1 MVCSLENHVLE
12 VNVSLYWLQ
21 EGWFPLSDDNVWLL
35 ELPSMQAMLEALSSC
50 LLCVRAQQ
58 LVNRLVHKLC
68 TDMKCSTIDNT
79 SLSTGLPEK
88 KLVEHSEDS
97 STQAAILKWLVLDKS
112 GLLTFLNLVKMFG
125 RQTSLYS
132 TLRDY
137 LFNGFCIEV
146 HVSHSPALV
155 TDRGWLTLVLSVEEQ
170 NDDVDTLCQSICR
183 FGRLNLKKHTL
194 GTNLSPYIFPSQCRI
209 ADSSVATLYYP
220 ILGKNSLTIELCDY
234 RGDLISRESKN
245 LCKVMSGDKRICE
258 CVWTPEM
265 EKGTDYQQ
273 SHVIRKERQNSLS
286 VTWNS

>member
-137 LFNGFCIEV
+137 LFNGFCIEEY
-146 HVSHSPALV
+146 
-155 TDRGWLTLVLSVEEQ
+155 T
-170 NDDVDTLCQSICR
+170 C
-183 FGRLNLKKHTL
+183 HTL
-194 GTNLSPYIFPSQCRI
+194 QL
-209 ADSSVATLYYP
+209 L
-220 ILGKNSLTIELCDY
+220 SLTEA
-234 RGDLISRESKN
+234 G
-245 LCKVMSGDKRICE
+245 
-258 CVWTPEM
+258 
-265 EKGTDYQQ
+265 
-273 SHVIRKERQNSLS
+273 SL
-286 VTWNS
+286 